1 MSDFIHTIQMND
13 TSLCDDLLLY
23 YGRDSSNEY
32 KQRGESNGGDKT
44 STDVVVHSN
53 STDKTI
59 LKYLDFLRSALAS
72 YQETYTAFSFTV
84 GFAEPWN
91 IQHYEPGEG
100 FFNWHCERGM
110 HQTFQRALAFMTY
123 LNDVDDGGETE
134 WLYQERKLQPKK
146 GLTAI
151 WPTDFTHTHRG
162 VVSPTQQKTIAT
174 GWFSFLDVKA
184 AHGFYTSHYQ
194 NIINEM
200 KEKESAKG

>member
-1 MSDFIHTIQMND
+1 MND

>member
-1 MSDFIHTIQMND
+1 MND
-13 TSLCDDLLLY
+13 ASLCDDLLLY

-200 KEKESAKG
+200 KEKESVKG